1 MKLPDRDTYVPIA
14 ESCIIGVAAGLS
26 AVVLS
31 AGVGWLG
38 ALRVHLSTIVPHF
51 YVLPAFGLIGGL
63 ISGLLV
69 ETVAP
74 EASGSGIPQVRARLD
89 RITMPLNF
97 RIALVKLLGGTIALG
112 SGFFLGR
119 EGPTV
124 QLGAAV
130 AAPLTKWLPT
140 TSQHKRQLIAAGAGA
155 GLTAAFNAPLAG
167 VMFVLEELLKEIKA
181 STIMIA
187 VVACSVSCLILNVI
201 SPPHLRAAVDK
212 IAPSIYFDP
221 VDLPFYLLLGVV
233 AGVLGAVFNGGILG
247 ALNFNRNVLRI
258 PVTLKVGLA
267 GLLSGAII
275 ALMPE
280 AFHNYAGMRALIIA
294 GQTDYQ
300 MVILAFLEFYLLT
313 LIGYGSGAPGG
324 LFAPS
329 LALGSAIGYLVG
341 YFEQT
346 VMGTGST
353 ATFALVGMGAFFAG
367 VARTP
372 LTAVVITFELTTNFA
387 LLTPLMLSCVLSTA
401 VAELVSKGGLY
412 DHLMR
417 WNGIHLQGPGS
428 NNLRTMKAQDVM
440 HKHVDAFASKL
451 LIKDVLSSFA
461 ASSQRGFPVVDKGVL
476 VGVVTQTDLAKL
488 GQSEALEKT
497 TIADIMTARPVAV
510 NPFDSLEDILFLF
523 SHHKFTWLP
532 VIYHEKFRGIILQ
545 SDVLNAL
552 FTADHAAETATAK
565 DNPAQGNGNE
575 GLKPETATN
584 TPEVNSASAQVQ
596 SKDNLPECST
606 PETGSSASE
615 ESEAAAN
622 SINSAV
628 AKLKN

>member
-26 AVVLS
+26 AVALS
-31 AGVGWLG
+31 AGVSWLG
-38 ALRVHLSTIVPHF
+38 ALRVHLSGLVSHH

-63 ISGLLV
+63 IAGLLV
-69 ETVAP
+69 ERVAP

-124 QLGAAV
+124 QLGASV
-130 AAPLTKWLPT
+130 AAPLTRWLPT

-167 VMFVLEELLKEIKA
+167 VVFVLEELLKEIKA

-187 VVACSVSCLILNVI
+187 VLACSVACLVLNVI
-201 SPPHLRAAVDK
+201 SPPHLRAAVHTL
-212 IAPSIYFDP
+212 APSISFEA

-233 AGVLGAVFNGGILG
+233 AGFLGAVFNGGILG
-247 ALNFNRNVLRI
+247 ALNFNRHVLRV

-275 ALMPE
+275 SVMPE

-300 MVILAFLEFYLLT
+300 MVVLAFLEFYLLT

-329 LALGSAIGYLVG
+329 LALGSAVGYLVG
-341 YFEQT
+341 YLEQT
-346 VMGTGST
+346 LMGTGST
-353 ATFALVGMGAFFAG
+353 TAFALVGMGAFFSG

-372 LTAVVITFELTTNFA
+372 LTALVITFELTTNFE
-387 LLTPLMLSCVLSTA
+387 LLTPLMLACVISTA
-401 VAELVSKGGLY
+401 VGELVSKGGLY

-428 NNLRTMKAQDVM
+428 GNNLRTMKARDVM
-440 HKHVDAFASKL
+440 HKQVDAFGSKL
-451 LIKDVLSSFA
+451 LIKDVLPSFG
-461 ASSQRGFPVVDKGVL
+461 ASSQRGFPVVDKGKL

-488 GQSEALEKT
+488 GQVEALEKT
-497 TIADIMTARPVAV
+497 TVADIMTPHPVAV
-510 NPFDSLEDILFLF
+510 NPYDSLEDILFLF
-523 SHHKFTWLP
+523 SRHKFTWLP
-532 VIYHEKFRGIILQ
+532 VVFHDKFRGIILQ
-545 SDVLNAL
+545 SDVVRAL
-552 FTADHAAETATAK
+552 FTLEQIALTSASPALDDSAAADNGEKPAPGLPNTAK
-565 DNPAQGNGNE
+565 E
-575 GLKPETATN
+575 
-584 TPEVNSASAQVQ
+584 
-596 SKDNLPECST
+596 
-606 PETGSSASE
+606 
-615 ESEAAAN
+615 
-622 SINSAV
+622 
-628 AKLKN
+628 